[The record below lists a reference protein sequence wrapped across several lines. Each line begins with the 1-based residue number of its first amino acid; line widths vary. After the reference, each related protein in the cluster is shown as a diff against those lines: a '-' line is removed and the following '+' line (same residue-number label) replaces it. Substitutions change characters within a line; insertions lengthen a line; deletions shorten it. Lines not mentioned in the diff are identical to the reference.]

1 MAEKRF
7 IVELGTG
14 ADLHGQD
21 ATKAASRAVKDAISR
36 SCLCGLV
43 EVVEL
48 RDLNDMRVDVLVAV
62 SMPEQVQADVAS
74 GDPVRTE
81 GVARGAGRP
90 AGTWIAPA
98 RVGRRIPGRH
108 CGQRRGNG
116 VGKLRGNARS
126 LNTAPLPCAGGLHV
140 GASTLDERR

>member
-21 ATKAASRAVKDAISR
+21 PTKAACRAVKDAISR

-43 EVVEL
+43 EIVEL

-62 SMPEQVQADVAS
+62 PMPEQVQADAVLAVI
-74 GDPVRTE
+74 PF
-81 GVARGAGRP
+81 GRKEL
-90 AGTWIAPA
+90 
-98 RVGRRIPGRH
+98 RV
-108 CGQRRGNG
+108 
-116 VGKLRGNARS
+116 VE
-126 LNTAPLPCAGGLHV
+126 GGLRATGLYQPELGDESV
-140 GASTLDERR
+140 DIVVANASVTVWVETKEAHGP